1 MVDAPRKTF
10 EFHAQWD
17 AEAAVWWCTN
27 DGLPLTTE
35 AATLDQLES
44 RVVEAALEIA
54 VLNGRARPGEEIELQ
69 LRSVSSAAIER
80 TVY

>member
-1 MVDAPRKTF
+1 MADAPRKTF

-27 DGLPLTTE
+27 DELPLTTE

-44 RVVEAALEIA
+44 RVVEAAPEIA
-54 VLNGRARPGEEIELQ
+54 VLNGLAHAGEEIELQ
-69 LRSVSSAAIER
+69 LRSVSSAIGRRAC
-80 TVY
+80 

>member
-10 EFHAQWD
+10 EFRAQWD

-27 DGLPLTTE
+27 DELPLTTE
-35 AATLDQLES
+35 APTLDQLGS
-44 RVVEAALEIA
+44 RVAEAALEIA
-54 VLNGRARPGEEIELQ
+54 VLNGLARPGEEIRLQ